1 MEERVESMMVERS
14 GNGEGRGREDN
25 GTVRGGGGEALF
37 STDKGPKVYV
47 RRGVG
52 AEVKGFIEP

>member
-1 MEERVESMMVERS
+1 MESRK
-14 GNGEGRGREDN
+14 
-25 GTVRGGGGEALF
+25 EALF